1 VFEPENKA
9 RFIYANVLIEEGNA
23 LAGQEKIDEA
33 IVKFEQ
39 AQQVDSRLRFWET
52 PEAFKK
58 YRH

>member
-9 RFIYANVLIEEGNA
+9 RSIYANVLIEQGNV
-23 LAGQEKIDEA
+23 LAGEEKIDEA

-52 PEAFKK
+52 PKALKK
-58 YRH
+58 